1 MFQMLPRKKKINIY
15 NKSRTN
21 HMRHVQGIDYYLV
34 VRNDHE
40 YLPTDKS
47 QVMLHEKEKE
57 ICYRR
62 INSVGF
68 HFCKLL

>member
-1 MFQMLPRKKKINIY
+1 
-15 NKSRTN
+15 
-21 HMRHVQGIDYYLV
+21 MRRVQGIDYYLV

-57 ICYRR
+57 IYYRR

-68 HFCKLL
+68 HFL

>member
-1 MFQMLPRKKKINIY
+1 MLPRKKNKINIY

-21 HMRHVQGIDYYLV
+21 HIRRVQGIVYYL
-34 VRNDHE
+34 E

-68 HFCKLL
+68 HFCELL